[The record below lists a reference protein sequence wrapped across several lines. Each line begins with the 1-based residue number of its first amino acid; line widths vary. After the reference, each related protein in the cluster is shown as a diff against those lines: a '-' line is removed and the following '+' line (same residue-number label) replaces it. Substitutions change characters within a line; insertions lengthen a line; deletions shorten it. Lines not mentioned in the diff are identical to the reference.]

1 MNNLTSMQNTRPNL
15 RSWLTGIDCPL
26 FKEELRYQD
35 GTTPQWGGNI
45 SEMSWGPG
53 TEAKNYRFGYDALSR
68 LVSAEYSE
76 GTVQASANARAG
88 GFIGGGGIIGG
99 EIASGGHSESY
110 HYDRNGNMD
119 LHGRDNLM
127 EMTGDEGI

>member
-1 MNNLTSMQNTRPNL
+1 MRVIEHIQNLHPNFHA
-15 RSWLTGIDCPL
+15 SF
-26 FKEELRYQD
+26 FKEELSYQD

-110 HYDRNGNMD
+110 HYDRNGNM
-119 LHGRDNLM
+119 
-127 EMTGDEGI
+127 